1 MAKARGQ
8 VLAEYVAMLACAS
21 VLAFALLA
29 LFSGVSV
36 YGRRLV
42 ELVSFDIP

>member
-1 MAKARGQ
+1 MKLTRNLKKHLLP
-8 VLAEYVAMLACAS
+8 VCL

>member
-1 MAKARGQ
+1 MANARGQ
-8 VLAEYVAMLACAS
+8 VLAEYVAMLACAV

-29 LFSGVSV
+29 LFSGGAGD
-36 YGRRLV
+36 GRRLV